1 MKTIFIFLVILLA
14 IFVIKGVFFAV
25 FLFMVVLKYIIIA
38 VILTWIVMYFEKL
51 RKNK

>member
-1 MKTIFIFLVILLA
+1 MKTILIFLAILLA
-14 IFVIKGVFFAV
+14 IFIIKGVFFAV

-38 VILTWIVMYFEKL
+38 VILTWIVMFFENL